1 MRRGRG
7 GDDRGETLIE
17 LLATIAVMGTAVV
30 AIIGATGT
38 AIHLSAIHRNQAKAG
53 AYLREFAEAIEAR
66 VAASPT
72 GYRSCAT
79 AGNYSGPSVYAPA
92 DTSYTATATDVRV
105 WDGAGNWLASG
116 AGCTD
121 RGVQRVSLRVQRSGA
136 IVGETLDIVI
146 RRPCRPT
153 DASDTSCF

>member
-1 MRRGRG
+1 MRRGPCG
-7 GDDRGETLIE
+7 NDRGETLIE

-38 AIHLSAIHRNQAKAG
+38 AIRLSDVHRNQAKAG

-72 GYRSCAT
+72 GYQSCAT
-79 AGNYSGPSVYAPA
+79 TGSYSGPSVYAPT
-92 DTSYTATATDVRV
+92 DTSYSATATNVRV

-116 AGCTD
+116 AGCMD
-121 RGVQRVSLRVQRSGA
+121 RGVQRVSLRVQRAGDTA
-136 IVGETLDIVI
+136 GETLDIVI

-153 DASDTSCF
+153 DTSDTSCT